1 MLYFR
6 SILTVFEKRAF
17 SSVTLNRSV
26 WITHIVTPGG
36 SPHRSPPRSVFRPLV
51 AAPRID
57 AWLRCAGP
65 DQVTMW
71 VIHTQALSEAKG
83 LSRSAARCF
92 AALSM
97 TGLDLS
103 VDEELS
109 SSFEPCL
116 RIAHVYK
123 ISVLWQSTE
132 AQGAGKGTQHR

>member
-71 VIHTQALSEAKG
+71 VIHTQALS
-83 LSRSAARCF
+83 RSEGSVCMGVEMLRYAQHDSVPL
-92 AALSM
+92 AL
-97 TGLDLS
+97 T
-103 VDEELS
+103 S
-109 SSFEPCL
+109 SGHPC
-116 RIAHVYK
+116 H
-123 ISVLWQSTE
+123 S
-132 AQGAGKGTQHR
+132 

>member
-17 SSVTLNRSV
+17 SSVTLNGSV

-71 VIHTQALSEAKG
+71 VIHTRSEGSVCMGVEMLRCAQHDRIPLS
-83 LSRSAARCF
+83 
-92 AALSM
+92 
-97 TGLDLS
+97 
-103 VDEELS
+103 
-109 SSFEPCL
+109 P
-116 RIAHVYK
+116 
-123 ISVLWQSTE
+123 
-132 AQGAGKGTQHR
+132 